1 MPQRVFLPTTTT
13 PYRGG
18 VASHPW
24 WKNAVVYQVYPRSFM
39 DSNGDGIGD
48 LNGIVSRID
57 HIAGLGVDT
66 VWLSPHFD
74 SPNADNGYD
83 VRDYRRVMAEFGT
96 MEDFDRLLAALGSRG
111 MRLVIDLVV
120 NHSSD
125 EHEWFVESRSSR
137 DNPKRDWYVWRDGKD
152 GGPPNNYRSFF
163 GGSAWEHDAATDQ
176 WYLHYFAVKQPDL
189 NWEVDD
195 VRREVHDL
203 MRFWLDKGVAG
214 FRMDVIP
221 FISKQPGLPDL
232 TPEEL
237 RNQGRVWAAGP
248 RVHEFLQEMNREV
261 LAPYDAVAIGEA
273 AGVTIEDTPL
283 FVDSRRGELSMIFQ
297 FDLIRIDRRGWK
309 SHPWTLRRFKEI
321 NARLDAACGDHGW
334 GTSFLSNHDSPRIV
348 STFGNDSP
356 QWRTLSAQTV
366 ATYVL
371 TQRATP
377 FVYQGDEI
385 GMTNFPFTDIGQFDD
400 VEVKGLWKDFVL
412 TGKTTADE
420 LLAHLR
426 VNSRDHART
435 PVQWTAGTNAGF
447 TDGTPWLAV
456 NPNHV
461 DVNAEQVTTDPRSVY
476 HWYRQLIEAR
486 KNNDVL
492 VHGAYADVDPDHE
505 TVFGYTRTLEH
516 ETMLVV
522 MNWSTEPVEWT
533 VPRGLTVRDTVLD
546 NTGSTHTGEVL
557 QLSGWQ
563 SCILRVE

>member
-1 MPQRVFLPTTTT
+1 MAV
-13 PYRGG
+13 
-18 VASHPW
+18 HPW
-24 WKNAVVYQVYPRSFM
+24 WKNAVVYQIYPRSFM

-48 LNGIVSRID
+48 INGIISRID

-66 VWLSPHFD
+66 VWISPHFD

-96 MEDFDRLLAALGSRG
+96 MEDFDRLLAALKERG
-111 MRLVIDLVV
+111 IRLVIDLVV

-125 EHEWFVESRSSR
+125 EHAWFVESRSSL
-137 DNPKRDWYVWRDGKD
+137 DNPKRDWYVWRDGKG

-163 GGSAWEHDAATDQ
+163 GGSAWEHDEITDQ

-232 TPEEL
+232 TPEQL
-237 RNQGRVWAAGP
+237 RNQGRVWATGP

-283 FVDSRRGELSMIFQ
+283 FVDSRRRELSMIFQ
-297 FDLIRIDRRGWK
+297 FDLVRIDRHGWK
-309 SHPWTLRRFKEI
+309 SRPWTLRQFKEM
-321 NARLDAACGDHGW
+321 NARLDTACGEHGW

-348 STFGNDSP
+348 SMFGNDSP
-356 QWRTLSAQTV
+356 EWRTLSAQTV

-385 GMTNFPFTDIGQFDD
+385 GMTNFPFTSIEQFDD
-400 VEVKGLWKDFVL
+400 IEVKGLWKDFVL
-412 TGKTTADE
+412 TGKTTAEE
-420 LLAHLR
+420 LMTHLR
-426 VNSRDHART
+426 LNSRDHART
-435 PVQWTAGTNAGF
+435 PVQWSNAAHGGF
-447 TDGTPWLAV
+447 TTGTPWLAV
-456 NPNHV
+456 NPNH
-461 DVNAEQVTTDPRSVY
+461 DTVNAEAVARDPHSVY
-476 HWYRQLIEAR
+476 HWYRRLIEAR
-486 KNNDVL
+486 RNNEVL
-492 VHGAYADVDPDHE
+492 VHGAYADVDPHHE
-505 TVFGYTRTLEH
+505 TVFAYTRTLADER
-516 ETMLVV
+516 MLVV
-522 MNWSTEPVEWT
+522 MNWSTDPVEWR
-533 VPRGLTVRDTVLD
+533 VPDGLTVTGTLLD
-546 NTGSTHTGEVL
+546 NAGDTHAGDAIRL
-557 QLSGWQ
+557 RGWQ
-563 SCILRVE
+563 SCILRVS

>member
-1 MPQRVFLPTTTT
+1 
-13 PYRGG
+13 
-18 VASHPW
+18 
-24 WKNAVVYQVYPRSFM
+24 M

-48 LNGIVSRID
+48 LNGIISRID

-96 MEDFDRLLAALGSRG
+96 MEDFDRLLDALKERG
-111 MRLVIDLVV
+111 IRLVIDLVV

-125 EHEWFVESRSSR
+125 EHAWFVESRSSM
-137 DNPKRDWYVWRDGKD
+137 DNPKRDWYVWRDGRD

-163 GGSAWEHDAATDQ
+163 GGSAWEHDETTDQ

-189 NWEVDD
+189 NWEVDE

-232 TPEEL
+232 TPEQL
-237 RNQGRVWAAGP
+237 RNQARVWADGP
-248 RVHEFLQEMNREV
+248 RVHEFLQEMHREV

-273 AGVTIEDTPL
+273 AGVTIENTPL
-283 FVDSRRGELSMIFQ
+283 FVDSRRRELSMIFQ
-297 FDLIRIDRRGWK
+297 FDLVRIDRRGWK
-309 SHPWTLRRFKEI
+309 SQPWTLRQFKAI
-321 NARLDAACGDHGW
+321 NARLDTACGEHGW

-348 STFGNDSP
+348 SVFGNDSP
-356 QWRTLSAQTV
+356 EWRRLSAQTV

-385 GMTNFPFTDIGQFDD
+385 GMTNFPFTTIEQFDD
-400 VEVKGLWKDFVL
+400 VEVKGLWKDLVL
-412 TGKTTADE
+412 TGRTTAEE
-420 LLAHLR
+420 LITHLR
-426 VNSRDHART
+426 LNSRDHART
-435 PVQWTAGTNAGF
+435 PVQWSAGNHGGF
-447 TDGTPWLAV
+447 TEGTPWLAV
-456 NPNHV
+456 NPDHV
-461 DVNAEQVTTDPRSVY
+461 TVNADAEVNDPHSVY
-476 HWYRQLIEAR
+476 HWYRRLIEAR
-486 KNNDVL
+486 KQHEVL

-505 TVFGYTRTLEH
+505 TVFAYTRTLGD

-522 MNWSTEPVEWT
+522 MNWSTEPVDWA
-533 VPRGLTVRDTVLD
+533 VPGGLTVTDTLLD
-546 NTGSTHTGEVL
+546 NTGDSHSGTSVRL
-557 QLSGWQ
+557 WGWQ
-563 SCILRVE
+563 SCILRVVR

>member
-1 MPQRVFLPTTTT
+1 MAV
-13 PYRGG
+13 
-18 VASHPW
+18 HPW
-24 WKNAVVYQVYPRSFM
+24 WKNAVVYQIYPRSFM

-48 LNGIVSRID
+48 INGIISRID

-96 MEDFDRLLAALGSRG
+96 LEDFDRLLAALKERG
-111 MRLVIDLVV
+111 IRLVIDLVV

-125 EHEWFVESRSSR
+125 EHAWFVESRSSL
-137 DNPKRDWYVWRDGKD
+137 DNPKRGWYVWRDGKN

-163 GGSAWEHDAATDQ
+163 GGSAWEHDETTDQ

-189 NWEVDD
+189 NWEVEE

-232 TPEEL
+232 TPEQL
-237 RNQGRVWAAGP
+237 RNQGRVWATGP

-283 FVDSRRGELSMIFQ
+283 FVDSRRRELSMIFQ
-297 FDLIRIDRRGWK
+297 FDLVRIDRHGWK
-309 SHPWTLRRFKEI
+309 SRPWTLRQFKEM
-321 NARLDAACGDHGW
+321 NARLDTACGEHGW

-348 STFGNDSP
+348 SMFGNDSP
-356 QWRTLSAQTV
+356 EWRTFSAQTI
-366 ATYVL
+366 ATYIL

-385 GMTNFPFTDIGQFDD
+385 GMTNFPFASINQFDD
-400 VEVKGLWKDFVL
+400 IEVKGLWKDFVL
-412 TGKTTADE
+412 TGKTTEEE
-420 LLAHLR
+420 LMTHLR
-426 VNSRDHART
+426 LNSRDHART
-435 PVQWTAGTNAGF
+435 PVQWSNAAHGGF
-447 TDGTPWLAV
+447 TTGTPWLAV
-456 NPNHV
+456 NPNH
-461 DVNAEQVTTDPRSVY
+461 DTVNAEAVTSDPHSVY
-476 HWYRQLIEAR
+476 HWYRRLIETR
-486 KNNDVL
+486 KNNEVL
-492 VHGAYADVDPDHE
+492 VHGAYADVDPHHE
-505 TVFGYTRTLEH
+505 TVFAYTRTLDDEKV
-516 ETMLVV
+516 LVV
-522 MNWSTEPVEWT
+522 MNWSTDPVEWQM
-533 VPRGLTVRDTVLD
+533 PDGLTVTGTLLD
-546 NTGSTHTGEVL
+546 NAGDTHAGDVIRL
-557 QLSGWQ
+557 RGWQ
-563 SCILRVE
+563 SCILRVS

>member
-1 MPQRVFLPTTTT
+1 MAV
-13 PYRGG
+13 
-18 VASHPW
+18 HPW

-48 LNGIVSRID
+48 INGIISRID

-74 SPNADNGYD
+74 SPNSDNGYD

-96 MEDFDRLLAALGSRG
+96 MEDFDRLLAALKEHGI
-111 MRLVIDLVV
+111 RLVIDLVV

-125 EHEWFVESRSSR
+125 EHAWFVESRSSL
-137 DNPKRDWYVWRDGKD
+137 DNPKRDWYVWRDGKN

-163 GGSAWEHDAATDQ
+163 GGSAWEHDATTDQ

-221 FISKQPGLPDL
+221 FISKQPDLPDL
-232 TPEEL
+232 TPEQL
-237 RNQGRVWAAGP
+237 RNQGRVWATGP

-283 FVDSRRGELSMIFQ
+283 FVDSRRRELSMIFQ
-297 FDLIRIDRRGWK
+297 FDLVRIDRHGWK
-309 SHPWTLRRFKEI
+309 SRAWTLRQFKEM
-321 NARLDAACGDHGW
+321 NARLDTACGEHGW

-348 STFGNDSP
+348 SMFGNDSP
-356 QWRTLSAQTV
+356 EWRTFSAQTI
-366 ATYVL
+366 ATYIL

-385 GMTNFPFTDIGQFDD
+385 GMTNFPFTSIDQFDD
-400 VEVKGLWKDFVL
+400 IEVKGLWKDFVL
-412 TGKTTADE
+412 TGKTTEEE
-420 LLAHLR
+420 LMTHLR
-426 VNSRDHART
+426 LNSRDHART
-435 PVQWTAGTNAGF
+435 PVQWSNAAHGGF
-447 TDGTPWLAV
+447 TTGTPWLAV
-456 NPNHV
+456 NPNH
-461 DVNAEQVTTDPRSVY
+461 DTVNAEAVTSDPHSVY
-476 HWYRQLIEAR
+476 HWYRRLIEAR
-486 KNNDVL
+486 RNNEVL
-492 VHGAYADVDPDHE
+492 VHGAFADVDPGHE
-505 TVFGYTRTLEH
+505 TVFAYTRTLDDEK
-516 ETMLVV
+516 MLVV
-522 MNWSTEPVEWT
+522 MNWSTDPVEWRA
-533 VPRGLTVRDTVLD
+533 PDGLTVTGTLLD
-546 NTGSTHTGEVL
+546 NAGATHAGDVIRL
-557 QLSGWQ
+557 RGWQ
-563 SCILRVE
+563 SCILRVS

>member
-1 MPQRVFLPTTTT
+1 MAV
-13 PYRGG
+13 
-18 VASHPW
+18 HPW

-48 LNGIVSRID
+48 INGIISRID

-66 VWLSPHFD
+66 VWISPHFD

-96 MEDFDRLLAALGSRG
+96 MEDFDRLLAALKERG
-111 MRLVIDLVV
+111 IRLVIDLVV

-125 EHEWFVESRSSR
+125 EHAWFVESRSSL
-137 DNPKRDWYVWRDGKD
+137 DNPKRGWYVWRDGKN

-163 GGSAWEHDAATDQ
+163 GGSAWEHDETTDQ

-189 NWEVDD
+189 NWEVEE

-232 TPEEL
+232 TPEQL
-237 RNQGRVWAAGP
+237 RNQGRVWATGP

-283 FVDSRRGELSMIFQ
+283 FVDSRRRELSMIFQ
-297 FDLIRIDRRGWK
+297 FDLVRIDRHGWK
-309 SHPWTLRRFKEI
+309 SRPWTLRQFKEM
-321 NARLDAACGDHGW
+321 NARLDTACGEHGW

-348 STFGNDSP
+348 SMFGNDSP
-356 QWRTLSAQTV
+356 EWRTLSAQTI
-366 ATYVL
+366 ATYIL

-385 GMTNFPFTDIGQFDD
+385 GMTNFPFTSIEQFDD
-400 VEVKGLWKDFVL
+400 IEVKGLWKDFVL
-412 TGKTTADE
+412 TGKTTEEE
-420 LLAHLR
+420 LMTHLR
-426 VNSRDHART
+426 LNSRDHART
-435 PVQWTAGTNAGF
+435 PVQWSNAAHGGF
-447 TDGTPWLAV
+447 TTGTPWLAV
-456 NPNHV
+456 NPNH
-461 DVNAEQVTTDPRSVY
+461 DTVNAEAVTSDPHSVY
-476 HWYRQLIEAR
+476 HWYRRLIETR
-486 KNNDVL
+486 KNNEVL
-492 VHGAYADVDPDHE
+492 VHGAYADVDPHHE
-505 TVFGYTRTLEH
+505 TVFAYTRTLDDEKV
-516 ETMLVV
+516 LVV
-522 MNWSTEPVEWT
+522 MNWSTDTVEWR
-533 VPRGLTVRDTVLD
+533 VPDGLAATGTLLD
-546 NTGSTHTGEVL
+546 NAGDTHVGDVIRL
-557 QLSGWQ
+557 RGWQ
-563 SCILRVE
+563 SCILRVS

>member
-1 MPQRVFLPTTTT
+1 MAV
-13 PYRGG
+13 
-18 VASHPW
+18 HPW
-24 WKNAVVYQVYPRSFM
+24 WKNAVVYQIYPRSFM

-48 LNGIVSRID
+48 INGIISRID
-57 HIAGLGVDT
+57 HIAVLGVDT
-66 VWLSPHFD
+66 VWISPHFD

-96 MEDFDRLLAALGSRG
+96 MEDFDRLLAALKERG
-111 MRLVIDLVV
+111 IRLVIDLVV

-125 EHEWFVESRSSR
+125 EHAWFVESRSSL
-137 DNPKRDWYVWRDGKD
+137 DNPKRDWYVWRDGKG

-163 GGSAWEHDAATDQ
+163 GGSAWEHDETTDQ

-232 TPEEL
+232 TPEQL
-237 RNQGRVWAAGP
+237 RNQGRVWATGP

-283 FVDSRRGELSMIFQ
+283 FVDSRRRELSMIFQ
-297 FDLIRIDRRGWK
+297 FDLVRIDRHGWK
-309 SHPWTLRRFKEI
+309 SRPWTLRQFKEM
-321 NARLDAACGDHGW
+321 NARLDTACGEHGW

-348 STFGNDSP
+348 SMFGNDSAE
-356 QWRTLSAQTV
+356 WRTLSAQTV

-385 GMTNFPFTDIGQFDD
+385 GMTNFPFTSIGQFDD
-400 VEVKGLWKDFVL
+400 IEVKGLWKDFVL
-412 TGKTTADE
+412 TGKTTEEE
-420 LLAHLR
+420 LMTHLR
-426 VNSRDHART
+426 LNSRDHART
-435 PVQWTAGTNAGF
+435 PVQWSNAAHGGF
-447 TDGTPWLAV
+447 TTGTPWLAV
-456 NPNHV
+456 NPNH
-461 DVNAEQVTTDPRSVY
+461 DTVNAEAVTSDPHSVY
-476 HWYRQLIEAR
+476 HWYRRLIEAR
-486 KNNDVL
+486 RNNEVL
-492 VHGAYADVDPDHE
+492 VHGAYADVDPHHE
-505 TVFGYTRTLEH
+505 TVFAYTRTLGDER
-516 ETMLVV
+516 MLVV
-522 MNWSTEPVEWT
+522 MNWSTDPVEWR
-533 VPRGLTVRDTVLD
+533 VPDGLTVTGTLLD
-546 NTGSTHTGEVL
+546 NAGDTHAGDAIRL
-557 QLSGWQ
+557 RGWQ
-563 SCILRVE
+563 SCILRVS

>member
-1 MPQRVFLPTTTT
+1 MHRRAP
-13 PYRGG
+13 PYDWPMS
-18 VASHPW
+18 VHPW

-48 LNGIVSRID
+48 INGIISRID

-96 MEDFDRLLAALGSRG
+96 MEDFDRLLAALKERG
-111 MRLVIDLVV
+111 IRLVIDLVV

-125 EHEWFVESRSSR
+125 EHAWFVESRSSR
-137 DNPKRDWYVWRDGKD
+137 DNPKRDWYVWRDGRD

-163 GGSAWEHDAATDQ
+163 GGSAWEHDEITDQ

-195 VRREVHDL
+195 LRREVHDL

-232 TPEEL
+232 TPDQL
-237 RNQGRVWAAGP
+237 RNQGRVWASGP
-248 RVHEFLQEMNREV
+248 RVHEFLQEMHREV

-283 FVDSRRGELSMIFQ
+283 FVDSRRRELSMIFQ
-297 FDLIRIDRRGWK
+297 FDLVRIDRRGWK
-309 SHPWTLRRFKEI
+309 SDPWTLRQFKAI
-321 NARLDAACGDHGW
+321 NARLDTACGEHGW

-348 STFGNDSP
+348 SVFGNDSP
-356 QWRTLSAQTV
+356 EWRTPSAQTV
-366 ATYVL
+366 ATYIL

-385 GMTNFPFTDIGQFDD
+385 GMTNYPFTTIEQFDD

-412 TGKTTADE
+412 TGRTTAEE
-420 LLAHLR
+420 LITHLR
-426 VNSRDHART
+426 LNSRDHART
-435 PVQWTAGTNAGF
+435 PVQWSNEMHGGF
-447 TDGTPWLAV
+447 TTGTPWLAV
-456 NPNHV
+456 NPNH
-461 DVNAEQVTTDPRSVY
+461 DTVNAQSATDDPHSVY
-476 HWYRQLIEAR
+476 HWYRRLIDIRRHNE
-486 KNNDVL
+486 VL
-492 VHGAYADVDPDHE
+492 VHGSYADVDPEHE
-505 TVFGYTRTLEH
+505 TVFAYTRTLGDEK
-516 ETMLVV
+516 MLVV
-522 MNWSTEPVEWT
+522 MNWSTEPVEWQ
-533 VPRGLTVRDTVLD
+533 VPAGLTVTQTVID
-546 NTGSTHTGEVL
+546 NTGDTHGGTGL
-557 QLSGWQ
+557 RLWGWQ
-563 SCILRVE
+563 SCILRCS

>member
-1 MPQRVFLPTTTT
+1 MAV
-13 PYRGG
+13 
-18 VASHPW
+18 HPW

-48 LNGIVSRID
+48 INGIISRID

-96 MEDFDRLLAALGSRG
+96 MEDFDRLLAALKERG
-111 MRLVIDLVV
+111 IRLVIDLVV

-125 EHEWFVESRSSR
+125 EHAWFVESRSSL
-137 DNPKRDWYVWRDGKD
+137 DNPKRDWYVWRDGKN

-163 GGSAWEHDAATDQ
+163 GGSAWEHDATTDQ

-189 NWEVDD
+189 NWEVDK

-232 TPEEL
+232 TPEQL
-237 RNQGRVWAAGP
+237 RNQGRVWATGP

-283 FVDSRRGELSMIFQ
+283 FVDSRRRELSMIFQ
-297 FDLIRIDRRGWK
+297 FDLVRIDRHGWK
-309 SHPWTLRRFKEI
+309 SRPWRLRQFKEM
-321 NARLDAACGDHGW
+321 NARLDTACGEHGW

-348 STFGNDSP
+348 SMFGNDSP
-356 QWRTLSAQTV
+356 EWRTLSAQTI
-366 ATYVL
+366 ATYIL

-385 GMTNFPFTDIGQFDD
+385 GMTNFPFTSIDQFDD
-400 VEVKGLWKDFVL
+400 IEVKGLWKDFVL
-412 TGKTTADE
+412 TGKTTEEE
-420 LLAHLR
+420 LMTHLR
-426 VNSRDHART
+426 LNSRDHART
-435 PVQWTAGTNAGF
+435 PVQWSNAAHGGF
-447 TDGTPWLAV
+447 TTGTPWLAV
-456 NPNHV
+456 NPNH
-461 DVNAEQVTTDPRSVY
+461 DTVNAEAVTSDPHSVY
-476 HWYRQLIEAR
+476 HWYRRLIEAR
-486 KNNDVL
+486 RNNEVL
-492 VHGAYADVDPDHE
+492 VHGAFADVDPHHE
-505 TVFGYTRTLEH
+505 TVFAYMRTLADER
-516 ETMLVV
+516 MLVV
-522 MNWSTEPVEWT
+522 MNWSTDPVEWRM
-533 VPRGLTVRDTVLD
+533 PDGLAATGTLLD
-546 NTGSTHTGEVL
+546 NAGDTHAGDVIRL
-557 QLSGWQ
+557 RGWQ
-563 SCILRVE
+563 SCILRVS

>member
-1 MPQRVFLPTTTT
+1 MAV
-13 PYRGG
+13 
-18 VASHPW
+18 HPW

-48 LNGIVSRID
+48 INGIISRID

-83 VRDYRRVMAEFGT
+83 VRDYRRVMTEFGT
-96 MEDFDRLLAALGSRG
+96 MEDFDRLLAALKERG
-111 MRLVIDLVV
+111 IRLVIDLVV

-125 EHEWFVESRSSR
+125 EHAWFVESSSSR
-137 DNPKRDWYVWRDGKD
+137 DNPKRDWYIWRDGKD

-163 GGSAWEHDAATDQ
+163 GGSAWEHDENTDQ

-232 TPEEL
+232 TPEQL
-237 RNQGRVWAAGP
+237 RNQGRVWASGP
-248 RVHEFLQEMNREV
+248 RVHEFLQEMHREV

-283 FVDSRRGELSMIFQ
+283 FVDARRRELSMIFQ
-297 FDLIRIDRRGWK
+297 FDLVRIDRRGWK
-309 SHPWTLRRFKEI
+309 SDPWTLRQFKAI
-321 NARLDAACGDHGW
+321 NTRLDSACGEHGW

-348 STFGNDSP
+348 SVFGNDSAE
-356 QWRTLSAQTV
+356 WRTLSAQTV
-366 ATYVL
+366 ATFIL

-385 GMTNFPFTDIGQFDD
+385 GMTNYPFTTIEQFDD

-412 TGKTTADE
+412 TGKTTAEE
-420 LLAHLR
+420 LITHLR
-426 VNSRDHART
+426 LNSRDHART
-435 PVQWTAGTNAGF
+435 PVQWSDGTNAGF
-447 TDGTPWLAV
+447 TTGKPWLAV
-456 NPNHV
+456 NPDHTS
-461 DVNAEQVTTDPRSVY
+461 VNAESARNDPNSVY
-476 HWYRQLIEAR
+476 HWYRRLIDAR
-486 KNNDVL
+486 KQNEVL
-492 VHGAYADVDPDHE
+492 VHGTYADVDPDHE
-505 TVFGYTRTLEH
+505 TVFAYTRTLGDEK
-516 ETMLVV
+516 MLVV
-522 MNWSTEPVEWT
+522 MNWSTEPVEWP
-533 VPRGLTVRDTVLD
+533 VPRGLAVMGTVLD
-546 NTGSTHTGEVL
+546 NTGDTHTGATIRL
-557 QLSGWQ
+557 WGWQ

>member
-1 MPQRVFLPTTTT
+1 MSV
-13 PYRGG
+13 
-18 VASHPW
+18 HPW

-48 LNGIVSRID
+48 INGIISRID

-96 MEDFDRLLAALGSRG
+96 MEDFDRLLAALKERG
-111 MRLVIDLVV
+111 IRLVIDLVV

-125 EHEWFVESRSSR
+125 EHAWFVESRSSR
-137 DNPKRDWYVWRDGKD
+137 DNPKRDWYVWRDGRD

-163 GGSAWEHDAATDQ
+163 GGSAWEHDEITDQ

-232 TPEEL
+232 TPDQL
-237 RNQGRVWAAGP
+237 RNQGRVWASGP
-248 RVHEFLQEMNREV
+248 RVHEFLQEMHREV
-261 LAPYDAVAIGEA
+261 LAPYDAVAI
-273 AGVTIEDTPL
+273 EDTPL
-283 FVDSRRGELSMIFQ
+283 FVDSRRRELSMIFQ
-297 FDLIRIDRRGWK
+297 FDLVRIDRRGWK
-309 SHPWTLRRFKEI
+309 SDPWTLRQFKAI
-321 NARLDAACGDHGW
+321 NARLDTACGEHGW

-348 STFGNDSP
+348 SVFGNDSP
-356 QWRTLSAQTV
+356 EWRTPSAQTV
-366 ATYVL
+366 ATYIL

-385 GMTNFPFTDIGQFDD
+385 GMTNYPFTTIEQFDD

-412 TGKTTADE
+412 TGRTTAEE
-420 LLAHLR
+420 LITHLR
-426 VNSRDHART
+426 LNSRDHART
-435 PVQWTAGTNAGF
+435 PVQWSNEMHGGF
-447 TDGTPWLAV
+447 TTGTPWLAV
-456 NPNHV
+456 NPNH
-461 DVNAEQVTTDPRSVY
+461 DTVNAQSATDDPHSVY
-476 HWYRQLIEAR
+476 HWYRRLIDIRRHNE
-486 KNNDVL
+486 VL
-492 VHGAYADVDPDHE
+492 VHGSYADVDPEHE
-505 TVFGYTRTLEH
+505 TVFAYTRTLGDEK
-516 ETMLVV
+516 MLVV
-522 MNWSTEPVEWT
+522 MNWSTEPVEWQ
-533 VPRGLTVRDTVLD
+533 VPAGLTVTQTVID
-546 NTGSTHTGEVL
+546 NTGDTHDGTGL
-557 QLSGWQ
+557 RLWGWQ
-563 SCILRVE
+563 SCILRCT

>member
-1 MPQRVFLPTTTT
+1 MAV
-13 PYRGG
+13 
-18 VASHPW
+18 HPW

-48 LNGIVSRID
+48 INGIISRID

-96 MEDFDRLLAALGSRG
+96 MEDFDRLLAALKERG
-111 MRLVIDLVV
+111 IRLVIDLVV

-125 EHEWFVESRSSR
+125 EHAWFVESRSSL
-137 DNPKRDWYVWRDGKD
+137 DNPKRDWYVWRDGKN

-163 GGSAWEHDAATDQ
+163 GGSAWEHDATTDQ

-189 NWEVDD
+189 NWEVEE

-221 FISKQPGLPDL
+221 FISKQPDLPDL
-232 TPEEL
+232 TPEQI
-237 RNQGRVWAAGP
+237 RNQGRVWATGP

-283 FVDSRRGELSMIFQ
+283 FVDSRRRELSMIFQ
-297 FDLIRIDRRGWK
+297 FDLVRIDRHGWK
-309 SHPWTLRRFKEI
+309 SRPWTLRQFKEI
-321 NARLDAACGDHGW
+321 NERLDTACGEHGW

-348 STFGNDSP
+348 SMFGNDSP
-356 QWRTLSAQTV
+356 EWRTFSAQTI
-366 ATYVL
+366 ATYIL

-385 GMTNFPFTDIGQFDD
+385 GMTNFPFASIDQFDD
-400 VEVKGLWKDFVL
+400 IEVKGLWKDFVL
-412 TGKTTADE
+412 TGKTTEEE
-420 LLAHLR
+420 LMTHLR
-426 VNSRDHART
+426 LNSRDHART
-435 PVQWTAGTNAGF
+435 PVQWSNAAHGGF
-447 TDGTPWLAV
+447 TTGTPWLAV
-456 NPNHV
+456 NPNH
-461 DVNAEQVTTDPRSVY
+461 DTVNAEAVTSDPHSVY
-476 HWYRQLIEAR
+476 HWYRRLIEAR
-486 KNNDVL
+486 RNNEVL
-492 VHGAYADVDPDHE
+492 VHGAFADVDPGHE
-505 TVFGYTRTLEH
+505 TVFAYTRTLDDEK
-516 ETMLVV
+516 MLVV
-522 MNWSTEPVEWT
+522 MNWSTDPVVWRA
-533 VPRGLTVRDTVLD
+533 PDGLTVTGTLLD
-546 NTGSTHTGEVL
+546 NAGATHAGDVIRL
-557 QLSGWQ
+557 RGWQ
-563 SCILRVE
+563 SCILRVS

>member
-1 MPQRVFLPTTTT
+1 MAV
-13 PYRGG
+13 
-18 VASHPW
+18 HPW
-24 WKNAVVYQVYPRSFM
+24 WKNAVVYQIYPRSFM

-48 LNGIVSRID
+48 INGIISRID

-83 VRDYRRVMAEFGT
+83 VRDYRRVMTEFGT
-96 MEDFDRLLAALGSRG
+96 MEDFDRLLAALKERG
-111 MRLVIDLVV
+111 IRLVIDLVV

-125 EHEWFVESRSSR
+125 EHAWFVESSSSR
-137 DNPKRDWYVWRDGKD
+137 DNPKRDWYIWRDGKD

-163 GGSAWEHDAATDQ
+163 GGSAWEHDENTDQ

-232 TPEEL
+232 TPEQL
-237 RNQGRVWAAGP
+237 RNQGRVWASGP
-248 RVHEFLQEMNREV
+248 RVHEFLQEMHREV

-283 FVDSRRGELSMIFQ
+283 FVDARRRELSMIFQ
-297 FDLIRIDRRGWK
+297 FDLVRIDRRGWK
-309 SHPWTLRRFKEI
+309 SDPWTLRQFKEI
-321 NARLDAACGDHGW
+321 NARLDSACGEHGW

-348 STFGNDSP
+348 SVFGNDSAE
-356 QWRTLSAQTV
+356 WRTLSAQTV
-366 ATYVL
+366 ATYIL

-385 GMTNFPFTDIGQFDD
+385 GMTNYPFTTIEQFDD

-412 TGKTTADE
+412 TGKTTAEE
-420 LLAHLR
+420 LITHLR
-426 VNSRDHART
+426 LNSRDHART
-435 PVQWTAGTNAGF
+435 PVQWSDGPHAGF
-447 TDGTPWLAV
+447 TTGTPWLAV
-456 NPNHV
+456 NPNRAS
-461 DVNAEQVTTDPRSVY
+461 VNAESVRNDPNSVY
-476 HWYRQLIEAR
+476 HWYRRLIDAR
-486 KNNDVL
+486 KQNEVL
-492 VHGAYADVDPDHE
+492 VHGAYTDVDPDHE
-505 TVFGYTRTLEH
+505 TVFAYTRVLGDDR
-516 ETMLVV
+516 MLVV
-522 MNWSTEPVEWT
+522 MNWSTDPVEWT
-533 VPRGLTVRDTVLD
+533 VPPELTVTGTVLD
-546 NTGSTHTGEVL
+546 NTGDTHSGTTVRL
-557 QLSGWQ
+557 WGWQ